1 LQKVSN
7 ASKRHAYP
15 PFADT
20 DTASLCLGKG
30 VYLLRGGKP
39 MELEDFLET
48 EVGVAVAA
56 TAALFSPRVRKTLRR
71 GAVYGV
77 AGALMAGDA
86 IAGFAR
92 GVGRGAQQAAAPAAE
107 GAEAAQAAPSRRA
120 AKGAARKGE
129 ETSPETKNSLHGTTT
144 EGMSPG
150 AAASTAASI
159 SGGQATTTP
168 ADETKSGRK
177 GREKPSNE

>member
-1 LQKVSN
+1 
-7 ASKRHAYP
+7 
-15 PFADT
+15 
-20 DTASLCLGKG
+20 
-30 VYLLRGGKP
+30 
-39 MELEDFLET
+39 MELDDFLET

-56 TAALFSPRVRKTLRR
+56 TAALFSPRVRKALRQ

-92 GVGRGAQQAAAPAAE
+92 GVGRGAQQVAASANGATAE
-107 GAEAAQAAPSRRA
+107 TAQATPSRRA
-120 AKGAARKGE
+120 AARKGE
-129 ETSPETKNSLHGTTT
+129 ETSPQTKTSLHGTTT
-144 EGMSPG
+144 DGMSPG

-168 ADETKSGRK
+168 AEETKGGRK
-177 GREKPSNE
+177 GREKPTNE